1 MGQSVQK
8 LPGRQM
14 WEKFDKDKSGV
25 MDRKEVDTLLRDIW
39 KTYKVQKP
47 LSADVV
53 NNILAELDVNKDGKI
68 VQQEFEDLYDDLW
81 DQMVEA
87 YASKKADSQ
96 ASATSP
102 TSKEGNKGSTSP
114 KSKSPVKDK
123 SKVPNQEPNH
133 IRCPHCAFEIDP
145 RQLHRLKV
153 PPEALSVAPGPW
165 QGSSASAGYQAMPA
179 IAAAPVPP
187 GTSFHGQVP
196 ASFFQTSHGW
206 WAQSPGPS

>member
-8 LPGRQM
+8 LPARQM
-14 WEKFDKDKSGV
+14 WLKFDKDTSGV
-25 MDRKEVDTLLRDIW
+25 MDRKEVDQLLRDIW

-53 NNILAELDVNKDGKI
+53 QNILAELDVNKDGKI
-68 VQQEFEDLYDDLW
+68 VQKEFEDLYDDLW
-81 DQMVEA
+81 DEMAQA
-87 YASKKADSQ
+87 YASPKEGSQ
-96 ASATSP
+96 ASAISP
-102 TSKEGNKGSTSP
+102 TSENKASKDVSP
-114 KSKSPVKDK
+114 KAKPKEKVKATAE
-123 SKVPNQEPNH
+123 EPTH

-153 PPEALSVAPGPW
+153 PPEALSVSPGPW
-165 QGSSASAGYQAMPA
+165 QGVSSGYANAMPA
-179 IAAAPVPP
+179 IAAAPVPA

-206 WAQSPGPS
+206 WAQPPGS